1 MKTRASARTR
11 FALLAAAF
19 ALVASGCS
27 PDVSMTRAGP
37 SRELQSCA
45 KSGGTLEARGKLR
58 TPICVHPYSDGGRSC
73 SGKADCKGRCI
84 AERGSEGG
92 LPEAGSAV
100 LGRCQ
105 ADDKLFGCY
114 AEVEGGKARGGICVD

>member
-1 MKTRASARTR
+1 MIASR
-11 FALLAAAF
+11 FALFGLVFVLAAG
-19 ALVASGCS
+19 GCS
-27 PDVSMTRAGP
+27 PDVSMTDRGP

-45 KSGGTLEARGKLR
+45 KAGGTIQARGKLR
-58 TPICVHPYSDGGRSC
+58 TPICVHPYSDAGRSC
-73 SGKADCKGRCI
+73 SGKSDCKGRCI
-84 AERGSEGG
+84 AERTSEGEI
-92 LPEAGSAV
+92 PVAGTAV